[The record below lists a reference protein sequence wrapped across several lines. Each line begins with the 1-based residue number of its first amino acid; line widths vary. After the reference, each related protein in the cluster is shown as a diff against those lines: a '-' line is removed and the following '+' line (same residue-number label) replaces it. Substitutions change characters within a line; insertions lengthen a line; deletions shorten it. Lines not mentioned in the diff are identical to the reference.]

1 MCLPFPPPLCVQVP
15 QPAPTRTTLTAGA
28 PQAVAELAGSIA
40 QGRAQARS
48 LLLIDLERPPADYLP
63 LCASLAPGQLSV
75 LDCFSDPFGWLTRA
89 ATHPK
94 AVAAAADATAAAA
107 AARSAAPQ
115 SVAGV
120 TMLAGVLQQPG
131 GLQQLLQAAAPSAV
145 PAGQAPAPRR
155 CIVVDSLSRLLD
167 SFGPRAVAHW
177 LHQLQ
182 CAASTSCVLCALHAD
197 LHPPQVLAS
206 LRLLAAG
213 WAEVQPLLGSDR
225 AVCSAPTGAGTGG
238 GAAAGA
244 AAPVP
249 HGRVSVRL
257 KRRAGRVRVEEQLF
271 RVDPRAGQG
280 VVSYWAAPPAL
291 STPQALAG
299 SAAPA
304 VAAGTAAGG
313 VCRQGCVQSVDVGG
327 VCVLQ
332 GVACGKL
339 MASGP
344 TCTALAG
351 CDAPQNELQAANLAA
366 AAAARQVPYGLWR
379 RRQQQLGKVLL
390 QRQHC
395 PSRWR
400 GG

>member
-15 QPAPTRTTLTAGA
+15 QPASTCTTLTAGA

-48 LLLIDLERPPADYLP
+48 LLLIALERPSADYLP

-75 LDCFSDPFGWLTRA
+75 LDCFSDPFGWLTWA

-94 AVAAAADATAAAA
+94 AVAAAADATAA

-257 KRRAGRVRVEEQLF
+257 KRQAGRVRVEEQLF

-313 VCRQGCVQSVDVGG
+313 VCRCLQSVDVGG
-327 VCVLQ
+327 VC
-332 GVACGKL
+332 A
-339 MASGP
+339 
-344 TCTALAG
+344 AG
-351 CDAPQNELQAANLAA
+351 CGLRKADGERANL
-366 AAAARQVPYGLWR
+366 
-379 RRQQQLGKVLL
+379 
-390 QRQHC
+390 HC
-395 PSRWR
+395 TGWV
-400 GG
+400 